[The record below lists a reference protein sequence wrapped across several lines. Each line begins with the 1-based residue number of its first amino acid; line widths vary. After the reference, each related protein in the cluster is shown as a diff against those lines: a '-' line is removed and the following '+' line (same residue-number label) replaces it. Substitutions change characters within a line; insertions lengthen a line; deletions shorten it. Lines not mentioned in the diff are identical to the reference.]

1 MTCYRTIGRS
11 GDPLAQ
17 AGAGPRKKS
26 SRLTKREFAT
36 FGWDGSVTLANFSKN
51 TNQQSLLSRLYK
63 VAMMKLT
70 KQDFPIMPV
79 SKFLYFY
86 NPALF
91 PIYDEKVI
99 WGVVLEK
106 RFNRDFRIFHE
117 VKRLDYKK
125 GYSLGG
131 LRITWHTQVG
141 CSPRRT
147 PGSWKC
153 LRSGWDRSPNVVA

>member
-1 MTCYRTIGRS
+1 
-11 GDPLAQ
+11 
-17 AGAGPRKKS
+17 
-26 SRLTKREFAT
+26 
-36 FGWDGSVTLANFSKN
+36 
-51 TNQQSLLSRLYK
+51 
-63 VAMMKLT
+63 MMKLT

-125 GYSLGG
+125 GYKPGWIANYMAYASWLLSTAHPRFMEVFAEWLGPQPECG
-131 LRITWHTQVG
+131 RVTGEH
-141 CSPRRT
+141 SE
-147 PGSWKC
+147 PGST
-153 LRSGWDRSPNVVA
+153 LRHSSTRS